1 MSLSMTE
8 LPPESVNIFRCAE
21 EEFAAFRSLPFVPAL
36 KTSNLRWPSVCTI
49 SFMNGGAMER
59 AMKMRR
65 TAVSY
70 RENCGGMLR
79 NLASGFDRTIKSLA
93 DIEMYEDLRERIFKK
108 AANHGSEPGEPF
120 SR

>member
-1 MSLSMTE
+1 MS
-8 LPPESVNIFRCAE
+8 V
-21 EEFAAFRSLPFVPAL
+21 L
-36 KTSNLRWPSVCTI
+36 KTSDLRWRRACTTSI
-49 SFMNGGAMER
+49 MNGAYMER
-59 AMKMRR
+59 PVKMRR

-79 NLASGFDRTIKSLA
+79 NLASGFGRTIKSLA

-108 AANHGSEPGEPF
+108 SANHLPEPGEPF

>member
-1 MSLSMTE
+1 MVGRLHVF
-8 LPPESVNIFRCAE
+8 L
-21 EEFAAFRSLPFVPAL
+21 
-36 KTSNLRWPSVCTI
+36 
-49 SFMNGGAMER
+49 MNDANMER
-59 AMKMRR
+59 PMKMRR

-79 NLASGFDRTIKSLA
+79 NLASGFGRTIKSLA

-108 AANHGSEPGEPF
+108 SANHHSDPGEPF

>member
-1 MSLSMTE
+1 
-8 LPPESVNIFRCAE
+8 
-21 EEFAAFRSLPFVPAL
+21 
-36 KTSNLRWPSVCTI
+36 
-49 SFMNGGAMER
+49 
-59 AMKMRR
+59 MKMRR

-79 NLASGFDRTIKSLA
+79 NLAFGFGRTIKSLA

-108 AANHGSEPGEPF
+108 AANHHSDATEPF